1 MKTILTVIFF
11 LMSVYV
17 HAESV
22 NVKVYDKGQ
31 QFWDVKSGQSLSQ
44 ICQALKAVSKTSR
57 LACQQQ
63 ILKKNPDAFINKN
76 PNRLIVGKRLW
87 LPGSYRAVSQLKNDQ
102 YHIKNFS
109 WGSVKTPK

>member
-1 MKTILTVIFF
+1 MKTILGIVFF
-11 LMSVYV
+11 LMSVFV

-22 NVKVYDKGQ
+22 RVQVYEKGQ

-44 ICQALKAVSKTSR
+44 ICQSLGTANKISR
-57 LACQQQ
+57 RACQQQ
-63 ILKKNPDAFINKN
+63 ILKKNPKAFINNN

-87 LPGSYRAVSQLKNDQ
+87 LPGSYRSVSQIKNDQ
-102 YHIKNFS
+102 YHIKSFS